1 MGPDFTSLQCYK
13 DLYCMRQCNLLHM
26 GYCHRPWGG
35 IHNWNGFSHICLSWE
50 HCLRNGDRGIEGL
63 STKLTWSV
71 GRNQWSF
78 KGCCFNLV
86 KLGGMRANRGKGDGW
101 DQGRDEDIGW
111 HSMRWHEEAP
121 EKRDVKDVCWLSYN
135 SHNVKIA
142 HGYAQDYHGKLG
154 PITIWHN
161 DLAVCFTSICCN
173 WCE

>member
-1 MGPDFTSLQCYK
+1 
-13 DLYCMRQCNLLHM
+13 MRQCNLLHM

-35 IHNWNGFSHICLSWE
+35 IYNWHGFSHICLSWGALSSE
-50 HCLRNGDRGIEGL
+50 WGQRNWR
-63 STKLTWSV
+63 SV
-71 GRNQWSF
+71 NQT
-78 KGCCFNLV
+78 NLKCGEESMEFQGMLLQFTVV
-86 KLGGMRANRGKGDGW
+86 KLGGMIANRGKGDGW

-161 DLAVCFTSICCN
+161 DLAVCFTTICCN